1 MTICFTDGM
10 EDFLD
15 KVYANTSDDTRDLY
29 AKWSTSYDQE
39 VGGNGYAT
47 PARAAKA
54 LASHVTNLNRP
65 VLDYGCG
72 TGLSGIALRAVG
84 FSTLHGIDVSKEM
97 VAIAEEKKAY
107 QTLRVFDPEVDP
119 PVKIG
124 EFDTIAAIGVIG
136 IGAAPLPVFDK
147 IMALLTPGGLFAF
160 SFNDHALADPAFEA
174 KISKYVDTGKAEL
187 LLCEYGDHL
196 PGVGLKSNVY
206 ILKIL

>member
-1 MTICFTDGM
+1 M

-29 AKWSTSYDQE
+29 AQWSTSYDQE
-39 VGGNGYAT
+39 VGENGYAT

-54 LASHVTNLNRP
+54 LAGHVTDLRIP

-72 TGLSGIALRAVG
+72 TGLSGVALRAVG

-97 VAIAEEKKAY
+97 VAIADNKEAY
-107 QTLRVFDPEVDP
+107 QTLRVFDPEADP
-119 PVKIG
+119 PVKTG
-124 EFDTIAAIGVIG
+124 EFDIITAIGVIG
-136 IGAAPLPVFDK
+136 IGAAPLPVFDT
-147 IMALLTPGGLFAF
+147 IVALLTPGGLFAF

-174 KISKYVDTGKAEL
+174 KVSDYVDTGKAKL
-187 LLCEYGDHL
+187 LLREYGDHL
-196 PGVGLKSNVY
+196 PGAGLKSNVY